1 MTDQQQRSLVAGL
14 KALAAQNLQAGAS
27 PRVEAAVLAR
37 MRQRRAA
44 ASQSLPVI
52 QHRWSPVGLAA
63 AAALLIVTASGV
75 WLAHGV
81 PEATASIRPA
91 GFVPLPNAS
100 ALPPIES
107 ASIVRVSLP
116 VSALPQYGIPISGDI
131 ASREVD
137 VELLIAQDGV
147 ARAVRLAD
155 DSNLSRSTP

>member
-1 MTDQQQRSLVAGL
+1 MAR
-14 KALAAQNLQAGAS
+14 
-27 PRVEAAVLAR
+27 PHVEAAVLAR
-37 MRQRRAA
+37 MREGRPAP
-44 ASQSLPVI
+44 SQSLALTPP
-52 QHRWSPVGLAA
+52 RWSPVGLAA
-63 AAALLIVTASGV
+63 AAALLMATASGV

-81 PEATASIRPA
+81 REPTVSIRPA
-91 GFVPLPNAS
+91 GFVPLPSAS

-131 ASREVD
+131 AGREVD

-147 ARAVRLAD
+147 ARAIRLAD